1 MSIKSEI
8 RKQAVRITRLYQKE
22 INKKDLIDTGA
33 LVRSFETKIKI
44 SKKGDLDIDVKCM
57 DYFQYL
63 DIPYDVSED
72 VFKSKEYAKIEDDL
86 ISLMISG
93 YFIDIPDDFK
103 STDSVEYSFKFKNF
117 K

>member
-1 MSIKSEI
+1 MSVKSEI
-8 RKQAVRITRLYQKE
+8 RKIAIRITRLYQKQ
-22 INKKDLIDTGA
+22 INKKGLVDTGA

-44 SKKGDLDIDVKCM
+44 GKKGDLDIDVKAM
-57 DYFQYL
+57 DYLQYL

-86 ISLMISG
+86 IGLMING
-93 YFIDIPDDFK
+93 YFINIPDDFD